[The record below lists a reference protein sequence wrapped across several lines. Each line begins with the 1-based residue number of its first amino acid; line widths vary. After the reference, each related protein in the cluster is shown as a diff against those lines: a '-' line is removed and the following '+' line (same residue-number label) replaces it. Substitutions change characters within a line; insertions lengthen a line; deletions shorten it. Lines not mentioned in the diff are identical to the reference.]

1 MTERE
6 WIRAS
11 LEAASSLFMETA
23 SSCGAAIEEAG
34 RTAVD
39 CLTKGGKLLL
49 CGNGG
54 SAADAQ
60 HIAAEMSVKMRKVRS
75 PMAAVALTT
84 NSSLLTAQANDLGFE
99 TVFSRQ
105 IESLGSQGDVLIAIS
120 TSGNSAN
127 ILVGAETARRL
138 GIKVIGLTGCGG
150 GKLARMCDIP
160 IVVPSSDVPRIQEIH
175 IAIGHLIC
183 DYAEAR
189 LFGENV

>member
-1 MTERE
+1 LTERE

-60 HIAAEMSVKMRKVRS
+60 HIAAEMSVKMRRVRS

-105 IESLGSQGDVLIAIS
+105 IESLGSRGDVLIAIS

-127 ILVGAETARRL
+127 ILVGAETAKRL

-150 GKLARMCDIP
+150 GKLARVCDIP

-189 LFGENV
+189 LFGESV